1 LHGLRLCTHPF
12 FFPGTLNFLNRHA
25 RLQKDP
31 ARRNDEAP
39 GLL

>member
-1 LHGLRLCTHPF
+1 MACGCVIILFSFRELLK
-12 FFPGTLNFLNRHA
+12 FLNRSA

>member
-1 LHGLRLCTHPF
+1 MACGCVLILFSFRKR
-12 FFPGTLNFLNRHA
+12 LNFLNRSA

-39 GLL
+39 GLF